1 FLVSHRLD
9 SWLTHERILIMEK
22 LLGILLAALAVQ
34 LILNGLAELGIITL
48 SGGH

>member
-1 FLVSHRLD
+1 
-9 SWLTHERILIMEK
+9 LTHERILVLEK

-34 LILNGLAELGIITL
+34 MVLNGLAQLGIISM